1 LRILSVEGVN
11 GPFIFSQPTLAR
23 AVRPGAVEIECRR
36 RSWGGSTL
44 CGVVASIGRL
54 LGLVALAFVA
64 VLRLWYRAVLLAPE
78 VKRRKA
84 ARRAA
89 RRA

>member
-1 LRILSVEGVN
+1 MV
-11 GPFIFSQPTLAR
+11 AR
-23 AVRPGAVEIECRR
+23 
-36 RSWGGSTL
+36 
-44 CGVVASIGRL
+44 VAWV
-54 LGLVALAFVA
+54 LGLAAAAMAGL
-64 VLRLWYRAVLLAPE
+64 LHLWYRGVLAAPE

>member
-1 LRILSVEGVN
+1 
-11 GPFIFSQPTLAR
+11 
-23 AVRPGAVEIECRR
+23 
-36 RSWGGSTL
+36 
-44 CGVVASIGRL
+44 VASIGRL
-54 LGLVALAFVA
+54 LGLVGVAVLA

>member
-1 LRILSVEGVN
+1 MVARI
-11 GPFIFSQPTLAR
+11 A
-23 AVRPGAVEIECRR
+23 AV
-36 RSWGGSTL
+36 
-44 CGVVASIGRL
+44 
-54 LGLVALAFVA
+54 LGLAVAGIAGL
-64 VLRLWYRAVLLAPE
+64 LHLWYRGALAAPE

>member
-1 LRILSVEGVN
+1 M
-11 GPFIFSQPTLAR
+11 
-23 AVRPGAVEIECRR
+23 
-36 RSWGGSTL
+36 
-44 CGVVASIGRL
+44 ASIRKAFGL
-54 LGLVALAFVA
+54 LALAVA
-64 VLRLWYRAVLLAPE
+64 ALLHVWYRGVLAAPE

>member
-1 LRILSVEGVN
+1 
-11 GPFIFSQPTLAR
+11 
-23 AVRPGAVEIECRR
+23 
-36 RSWGGSTL
+36 
-44 CGVVASIGRL
+44 VASIARL
-54 LGLVALAFVA
+54 FALIFGLFAAALAGLLHV
-64 VLRLWYRAVLLAPE
+64 WYRGVLAAPA

>member
-1 LRILSVEGVN
+1 VAAIRRI
-11 GPFIFSQPTLAR
+11 
-23 AVRPGAVEIECRR
+23 VR
-36 RSWGGSTL
+36 L
-44 CGVVASIGRL
+44 VVS
-54 LGLVALAFVA
+54 ALAALLHV
-64 VLRLWYRAVLLAPE
+64 WYRAVLAAPE

>member
-1 LRILSVEGVN
+1 LKVLS
-11 GPFIFSQPTLAR
+11 IFPQTSPARDDFVLAPVTTR
-23 AVRPGAVEIECRR
+23 
-36 RSWGGSTL
+36 STL
-44 CGVVASIGRL
+44 GGVLASIGRVL
-54 LGLVALAFVA
+54 LVVA
-64 VLRLWYRAVLLAPE
+64 VGIAALLHLWYRGVLAAPE

>member
-1 LRILSVEGVN
+1 
-11 GPFIFSQPTLAR
+11 
-23 AVRPGAVEIECRR
+23 
-36 RSWGGSTL
+36 
-44 CGVVASIGRL
+44 VVASIARL
-54 LGLVALAFVA
+54 FGLLVLGLAGL
-64 VLRLWYRAVLLAPE
+64 LHLWYRGVLGAPE

>member
-1 LRILSVEGVN
+1 
-11 GPFIFSQPTLAR
+11 
-23 AVRPGAVEIECRR
+23 
-36 RSWGGSTL
+36 
-44 CGVVASIGRL
+44 VASIVRL
-54 LGLVALAFVA
+54 LGLAAAALFALVFG
-64 VLRLWYRAVLLAPE
+64 VLRLWYRAVLYAPE

>member
-1 LRILSVEGVN
+1 M
-11 GPFIFSQPTLAR
+11 
-23 AVRPGAVEIECRR
+23 
-36 RSWGGSTL
+36 
-44 CGVVASIGRL
+44 VASIVRL
-54 LGLVALAFVA
+54 FGLLVAAVVG
-64 VLRLWYRAVLLAPE
+64 VLRVWYRAVLLAPE

>member
-1 LRILSVEGVN
+1 M
-11 GPFIFSQPTLAR
+11 
-23 AVRPGAVEIECRR
+23 RR
-36 RSWGGSTL
+36 STL

-54 LGLVALAFVA
+54 LGLVVLAFVA